1 MNARPRALAVHVAVD
16 RARLLHGSQVL
27 VGDLHDGVAV
37 DGEGLADAGN
47 AHRALQLRMA
57 LDEGVD
63 AVRLGRLADGRG
75 HIERVEIAGVD
86 EAVHRAEVDV
96 VGIHVI
102 GLRPAGLPHR
112 LIGGGAHAGRFRAHD
127 AVLAI
132 RFVPDGDDGDAAVR
146 RHRASL
152 QLGLGLVRETVPY
165 AEGEF
170 FQSKHDESTQI
181 IIQ

>member
-1 MNARPRALAVHVAVD
+1 MAID

-27 VGDLHDGVAV
+27 VGDPHDGVAV
-37 DGEGLADAGN
+37 DGERLADAGN
-47 AHRALQLRMA
+47 AHGALQFRMT

-63 AVRLGRLADGRG
+63 AIRFGRLADGRR
-75 HIERVEIAGVD
+75 HVERVEIAGVD

-102 GLRPAGLPHR
+102 GLRPAGLPHC
-112 LIGGGAHAGRFRAHD
+112 LIGGGTHAGGFRTDD

-146 RHRASL
+146 RHHASL
-152 QLGLGLVRETVPY
+152 QLGLGLVRKTVPY
-165 AEGEF
+165 ANREF
-170 FQSKHDESTQI
+170 FQGKHDDTQI